1 MIESEFNRKLLS
13 TKDVNLYIDLDETYL
28 LKSDKQS
35 TASYLQTLTNA
46 GIMSINE
53 ARQVLNLQPVEGGD
67 KHVIAYTK
75 IDDNTINEQ
84 PDK

>member
-1 MIESEFNRKLLS
+1 
-13 TKDVNLYIDLDETYL
+13 
-28 LKSDKQS
+28 
-35 TASYLQTLTNA
+35 
-46 GIMSINE
+46 MSINE

-84 PDK
+84 ADK